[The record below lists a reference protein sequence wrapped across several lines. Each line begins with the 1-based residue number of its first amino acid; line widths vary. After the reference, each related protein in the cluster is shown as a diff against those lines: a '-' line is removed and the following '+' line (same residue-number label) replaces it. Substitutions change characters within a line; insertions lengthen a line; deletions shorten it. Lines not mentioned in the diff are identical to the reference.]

1 MPKRKALNQTYIAFD
16 YGERR
21 IGVAVGQG
29 VTKTATPLKTLTSS
43 NKQINWQEIKKLL
56 LEWLPHEIIV
66 GIPEDSDKNK
76 ALRKKIMHFC
86 QELSQISNLPVTT
99 HDETL
104 TSDEAYQQ
112 LKIRR
117 RQAKGKINK
126 ADIDQ
131 LSAALLLESWMSVN
145 LDI

>member
-1 MPKRKALNQTYIAFD
+1 MNQTYIAFD

-29 VTKTATPLKTLTSS
+29 VTKTATPLKTLTVST
-43 NKQINWQEIKKLL
+43 KQINWQEIKKLL

-66 GIPEDSDKNK
+66 GIPEDNDKNK

-86 QELSQISNLPVTT
+86 HELSQISNLPVTT

-117 RQAKGKINK
+117 RQAKGKIDK

-145 LDI
+145 LDL